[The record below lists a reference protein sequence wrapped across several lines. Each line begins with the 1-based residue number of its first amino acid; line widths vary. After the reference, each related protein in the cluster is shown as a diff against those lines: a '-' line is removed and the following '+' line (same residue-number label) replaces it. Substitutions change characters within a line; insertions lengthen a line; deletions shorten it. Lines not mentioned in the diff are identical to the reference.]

1 MIKSVSKKMFLT
13 TSLVLM
19 AIILFLVSI
28 NGFVLKEAF
37 YSENGSIGIYG
48 VCIIIFTTL
57 VGSLI
62 FFLIVR
68 SYTKPIE
75 DLEEIAERV
84 AKLDFSKKYK
94 VRGTGDEI
102 DKLGISINK
111 LSQEFEDSL
120 KKMRKINNELEKD
133 IENKSKIDEMR
144 KQFISDVSHELKTP
158 ISLIQGYAEGLIEN
172 VNTDEENKNFYSE
185 VILDEANKMDKLVK
199 RLLEL
204 IKLEYEDKEFDNNNF
219 DICELIREIIRISK
233 VKLNEENIEV
243 IFDEFDPVYVFADE
257 FYIEQVVIN
266 YFTNAMKNVIE
277 KNGKKQIIIKID
289 KSEEG
294 GKARISVFNT
304 GNNISEEHID
314 RIWNRFY
321 KVDESRDRSKGGT
334 GIGLSLVKA
343 IMSKYDN
350 KYGVQ
355 NVENGVEFYFELNY
369 SKVSVD

>member
-204 IKLEYEDKEFDNNNF
+204 IKLEYEDKEFENNNF

-289 KSEEG
+289 KSEEV

>member
-37 YSENGSIGIYG
+37 YSESGSIGIYG

>member
-48 VCIIIFTTL
+48 VCIIIFTTF

-204 IKLEYEDKEFDNNNF
+204 IKLEYEDKEFENNNF

>member
-289 KSEEG
+289 KSEEV